1 MRGRF
6 VASTVEQPARHKAAT
21 REAVVEFNDIH
32 TKLGGRQILDGL
44 TFDVRRGETFV
55 IIGYSGTGKSVTLR
69 HLVGLMRPDSGS
81 IRVEGEEITTM
92 SGRELAD
99 MRRKFGVLF
108 QSGALIAWLTV
119 YQNVELPLLEHTK
132 FSKKK
137 RAEVIQEKLELVNLW
152 ADRDKFPSEISGG
165 MKKRAG
171 LARAIALDAQIVLY
185 DEPSSGLDPV
195 IANEVDKLIC
205 SLRDKLGVT
214 SIVVT
219 HDMESAYFIADRIGM
234 FYKGRMIQ
242 IGTPN
247 EIRNTTNPEVRH
259 FITGGKEGQ
268 LSMRSHAA
276 VNTGRAPGM
285 EHPSMRVAPPEPE
298 KKGGDT
304 TIMNGF
310 VLLDEVPP
318 ARDNAEQSTA
328 LGIASDETVR
338 GAQPIEDGEKTRAG
352 VGSDVTVR
360 GVQPVSQQ
368 DIDNTAA
375 PDVTTSGRF
384 VVSDEDEVDVVDLSK
399 TDEDTHTRT
408 QSGRFVVDEEESDDS
423 SLSIPADKTSIEPMA
438 LEPEAPSRPAL
449 KPEPEALS
457 PELPEDLK

>member
-1 MRGRF
+1 
-6 VASTVEQPARHKAAT
+6 VAGTVEQQARHKAAT

-69 HLVGLMRPDSGS
+69 HLVGLMQPDSGS

-92 SGRELAD
+92 SSRELAD

-108 QSGALIAWLTV
+108 QSGALIAWLSV
-119 YQNVELPLLEHTK
+119 YQNVELPLLEHTR

-137 RAEVIQEKLELVNLW
+137 RAEVIQQKLEMVNLW
-152 ADRDKFPSEISGG
+152 ADRDKFPAEISGG

-195 IANEVDKLIC
+195 IAAEVDKLIN

-242 IGTPN
+242 IGTPD
-247 EIRNTTNPEVRH
+247 EIRHSTVPEVRH
-259 FITGGKEGQ
+259 FITGGKEGSV
-268 LSMRSHAA
+268 SMRSQAA
-276 VNTGRAPGM
+276 VLTGRSPGM

-298 KKGGDT
+298 RAGGET

-318 ARDNAEQSTA
+318 ARDNADQSTA

-338 GAQPIEDGEKTRAG
+338 GAQPIEDAEQTKMG
-352 VGSDVTVR
+352 VPSDVTVR
-360 GVQPVSQQ
+360 NAQPVKQREA
-368 DIDNTAA
+368 DEPVA
-375 PDVTTSGRF
+375 PSEDTTRSGR
-384 VVSDEDEVDVVDLSK
+384 VVIDEEDNDEIIDLSK
-399 TDEDTHTRT
+399 TDEESQTKTS
-408 QSGRFVVDEEESDDS
+408 SGRFVVDDEEPEHEDS
-423 SLSIPADKTSIEPMA
+423 SLAVPADKTAIEPML
-438 LEPEAPSRPAL
+438 LEPEAPSRPVI

-457 PELPEDLK
+457 PESPEDLK

>member
-1 MRGRF
+1 MAGT
-6 VASTVEQPARHKAAT
+6 AEKQARVKAAT

-69 HLVGLMRPDSGS
+69 HLVGLMQPDSGS

-108 QSGALIAWLTV
+108 QSGALIAWLSV
-119 YQNVELPLLEHTK
+119 YQNVELPLLEHTR

-195 IANEVDKLIC
+195 IANEVDKLIN

-234 FYKGRMIQ
+234 FYKGKMIQ
-242 IGTPN
+242 IGTPD
-247 EIRNTTNPEVRH
+247 EIRHSEVPEVRH
-259 FITGGKEGQ
+259 FITGGKEGHV
-268 LSMRSHAA
+268 SMRSQAA
-276 VNTGRAPGM
+276 VLTGRSPGM
-285 EHPSMRVAPPEPE
+285 EHPSMRVTPEPPAQ
-298 KKGGDT
+298 KAGGDT
-304 TIMNGF
+304 TIMQGF
-310 VLLDEVPP
+310 VLLDEIPP
-318 ARDNAEQSTA
+318 ERDRAEQSTA
-328 LGIASDETVR
+328 LGIASDETVH
-338 GAQPIEDGEKTRAG
+338 GAKPVEISDDTRVGEASNAQISAARPGDPHDLDELSPPA
-352 VGSDVTVR
+352 VT
-360 GVQPVSQQ
+360 
-368 DIDNTAA
+368 A
-375 PDVTTSGRF
+375 SGRL
-384 VVSDEDEVDVVDLSK
+384 VVSDEDDDELVDLSK
-399 TDEDTHTRT
+399 TDEDSGTQS
-408 QSGRFVVDEEESDDS
+408 QSGRLVIDEEEPEHDDS
-423 SLSIPADKTSIEPMA
+423 SLAIPADKTAIEPQA
-438 LEPEAPSRPAL
+438 LEPEAPSRPLL

-457 PELPEDLK
+457 PESPEEMK